1 MMLHGKPNRELPADM
16 GVDLESMIDGGKQ
29 AISVV
34 TGLMQSDQ
42 LDQLEGLVSTQ
53 CILGLRQSLD
63 QLSAEQKQNLL
74 VESEDIFFT
83 FVPSVQFYE
92 DKQSI
97 LLVTFSFPGLN
108 HLKQTEKTNV
118 EELNNTLMDLEKQAK
133 DGKIEPKELKDSLN
147 EKMKSVRENNPRREI
162 FNSNEILI
170 GNYKFERPD
179 KISDWT
185 IVEVSQISSVKAW
198 AKLFRYRWKSRLALS
213 LRGVDF
219 YKILR
224 IDYLTDWFFCL
235 VLMNL
240 ILVRV

>member
-1 MMLHGKPNRELPADM
+1 MMLHGKPNREFPEEM

-42 LDQLEGLVSTQ
+42 LDQLEGLVSAQ
-53 CILGLRQSLD
+53 CILGLRESLD
-63 QLSAEQKQNLL
+63 RLSAEQRQYLL

-83 FVPSVQFYE
+83 FVPSVQFAE
-92 DKQSI
+92 DRQSI

-108 HLKQTEKTNV
+108 QLKQTEKTNA
-118 EELNNTLMDLEKQAK
+118 EDLNNTLMDLGQQAK
-133 DGKIEPKELKDSLN
+133 DGKIEPSELKDSLN
-147 EKMKSVRENNPRREI
+147 KKIKMVREKNPQREI
-162 FNSNEILI
+162 FNSTEILI
-170 GNYKFERPD
+170 GNYKFERQD

-185 IVEVSQISSVKAW
+185 IVEVSQVSSVKAW
-198 AKLFRYRWKSRLALS
+198 TKLFRYRWKSRLALS
-213 LRGVDF
+213 LRGIDF

-240 ILVRV
+240 ILVRF